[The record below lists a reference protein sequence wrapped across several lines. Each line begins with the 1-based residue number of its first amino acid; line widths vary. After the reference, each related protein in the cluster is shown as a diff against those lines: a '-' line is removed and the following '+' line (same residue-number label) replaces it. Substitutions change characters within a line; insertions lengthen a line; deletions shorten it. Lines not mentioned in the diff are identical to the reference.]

1 MAKPKGDRP
10 SKHDRSKQI
19 ATAITEGDRLIK
31 GDRSNEQ
38 VIAEKHAV
46 VVHALR
52 RRYPNIAKTKG
63 NAMARNG
70 DRYTQNDKS

>member
-19 ATAITEGDRLIK
+19 AIAITEVDRKREAIASLNEGDRLIK

-38 VIAEKHAV
+38 VIAE
-46 VVHALR
+46 
-52 RRYPNIAKTKG
+52 N
-63 NAMARNG
+63 M
-70 DRYTQNDKS
+70 Q